1 MPEGFF
7 IRDFM
12 GGDAKA
18 VVRLHD
24 ESADSFEDSAVTEEF
39 IKEIAGRADFRLF
52 IVSDD
57 RGDTIGFVGVLFH
70 TTVKRAEVG
79 PICIRSDRRRHGA
92 GKRALDHAI
101 GFLQQ
106 TGVRRII
113 AKVKAKNVGS
123 VAFFKAHGFSE
134 EGYFRSYTA
143 QGEDVVQL
151 VRFI

>member
-1 MPEGFF
+1 MLESFF
-7 IRDFM
+7 VRDFRSD
-12 GGDAKA
+12 DAKA
-18 VVRLHD
+18 LVRLHD

-39 IKEIAGRADFRLF
+39 IREIANRADFRF
-52 IVSDD
+52 FVVSDG
-57 RGDTIGFVGVLFH
+57 RDTIGFVGVLYH
-70 TTVKRAEVG
+70 MTVKRAEVG

-101 GFLQQ
+101 GFLRDA
-106 TGVRRII
+106 GVRRII

-123 VAFFKAHGFSE
+123 VAFFEAHGFSV
-134 EGYFRSYTA
+134 EGYFSSYTA